1 MSERRAAVIGQ
12 GPAGSAIAAA
22 LARGGAQAV
31 LAGASGPVPP
41 GCALVIEATPGGLE
55 EKGARLR
62 RLGGLTGEETVLAAS
77 AGTLSIA
84 ALGAASGCPERVLC
98 LHFRHPAPCSQLV
111 EVAAGPLTGEAAV
124 QAAAAFLK
132 EAGLTPVLVKDSPGL
147 ILDRLFVPFL
157 NDCIRLVESGYAA
170 PADLDAG
177 VQLGLGH
184 KTGPLRLLDIQGLDA
199 HRAAALSLC
208 AQLGDPRYAPP
219 PLVERMIAAGRLGM
233 KAGRGFYAYQRPSE
247 LGDAEA
253 LPQAAGARDLSA
265 GLALAE
271 GVRKVGVVGLG
282 TMGSGIAQVCAAAGL
297 EVSAVEVSP
306 AALEAGLGRVQRNL
320 TGAVQRGKLSEG
332 GKEAVLERLRGSTQL
347 ESLADCGLI
356 IEAAVENLDLKLDLF
371 KKLGSIA
378 KEEAI
383 LATNTSCLPVTAMA
397 AQTRHPGRVL
407 GLHFFNPPFAM
418 RLVEVI
424 EAQQT
429 DPGTAAFGLAFCQR
443 LGKTPIPV
451 RDRPGFLVNRLVVP
465 FLNHAAQLYD
475 EGLAPRE
482 TLDLAVSEGLGH
494 PMGPLTLLD
503 LIGVDVQTF
512 VADAMAR
519 ELYEPRFGPPPL
531 LRRMTS
537 AGWLGRKSGR
547 GFYEYGE
554 K

>member
-22 LARGGAQAV
+22 LARGGVEAALV
-31 LAGASGPVPP
+31 GASGPVPP
-41 GCALVIEATPGGLE
+41 GCALVIEAAPGGLE

-62 RLGGLTGEETVLAAS
+62 RLGGLTSEETVLAAS
-77 AGTLSIA
+77 AGTLSAA

-98 LHFRHPAPCSQLV
+98 LHFRHPAPHSQLV

-124 QAAAAFLK
+124 RAATAFLK
-132 EAGLTPVLVKDSPGL
+132 EAGLTPVPAKDSPGL
-147 ILDRLFVPFL
+147 ILDRLCVPFL
-157 NDCIRLVESGYAA
+157 NDCVRLVESGYAA

-184 KTGPLRLLDIQGLDA
+184 KTGPLRLLDIRGLDA
-199 HRAAALSLC
+199 HREAALSLC

-219 PLVERMIAAGRLGM
+219 PLVERMVAAGRLGM
-233 KAGRGFYAYQRPSE
+233 KAGRGFYAYQQPSE
-247 LGDAEA
+247 QGDAEA
-253 LPQAAGARDLSA
+253 LPEAAGGRDLSA

-271 GVRKVGVVGLG
+271 GVRRVGVVGLG
-282 TMGSGIAQVCAAAGL
+282 TMGSGIAQVCATSGL
-297 EVSAVEVSP
+297 GVSAVEVSP
-306 AALEAGLGRVQRNL
+306 AALEAGLGRVRKNL
-320 TGAVQRGKLSEG
+320 AGAVQRGKMDEG
-332 GKEAVLERLRGSTQL
+332 EKEAILGRLRGSTEL
-347 ESLADCGLI
+347 ESLADCDLI
-356 IEAAVENLDLKLDLF
+356 IEAAVENLELKLDLF
-371 KKLGSIA
+371 KRLGSVA
-378 KEEAI
+378 GEEAI

-397 AQTRHPGRVL
+397 AQTRRPERVL

-418 RLVEVI
+418 RLVEVV

-429 DPGTAAFGLAFCQR
+429 GPAIAAFGLAFCQR

-475 EGLAPRE
+475 EGLADRE
-482 TLDLAVSEGLGH
+482 TLDLAVLEGLGH
-494 PMGPLTLLD
+494 PMGPLALID
-503 LIGVDVQTF
+503 LVGVDVQTF

-547 GFYEYGE
+547 GFYEYG
-554 K
+554 KK